1 MAFTGGCAE
10 ETKYNKIGGF
20 LFLNLRK
27 WNQVE
32 FRSVWENLFLNYSEI
47 TSCCP
52 FPKVSISSRMT
63 VLCLC
68 RLASKIK
75 NQRKCRLFKIKVLSI
90 TLRGSHYGFLHSA
103 ARLLAVG
110 QTSADW
116 RRFGGELWCSERHC
130 SNSPVPTTH
139 YITDH
144 PSLHREYCLPLASSS
159 EIKTDTTTTTATT
172 TRFASFYKRAM
183 LLGSRNLD
191 DLLVWQNFSWSDQ
204 HIFLSGVAACCC
216 FVLSLSQQLW
226 VKT

>member
-52 FPKVSISSRMT
+52 FSKVSISSRMT

-116 RRFGGELWCSERHC
+116 RPFPRELSCSERHC
-130 SNSPVPTTH
+130 SNSPVPTLYQPYRPALHGEGILSAT
-139 YITDH
+139 
-144 PSLHREYCLPLASSS
+144 SLILCFSFLDRYFSGKTTFVWWVKSSP
-159 EIKTDTTTTTATT
+159 
-172 TRFASFYKRAM
+172 
-183 LLGSRNLD
+183 N
-191 DLLVWQNFSWSDQ
+191 
-204 HIFLSGVAACCC
+204 
-216 FVLSLSQQLW
+216 LW
-226 VKT
+226 VLRRMWDNNEQGELKF

>member
-1 MAFTGGCAE
+1 MVQICLR
-10 ETKYNKIGGF
+10 KIISQSTEKSHLWF
-20 LFLNLRK
+20 LSFSKSENLISFNCLCLCGLASKSKNLRK
-27 WNQVE
+27 S
-32 FRSVWENLFLNYSEI
+32 RSFQKSD
-47 TSCCP
+47 
-52 FPKVSISSRMT
+52 
-63 VLCLC
+63 
-68 RLASKIK
+68 
-75 NQRKCRLFKIKVLSI
+75 LSI
-90 TLRGSHYGFLHSA
+90 TLGSHCGFLDR
-103 ARLLAVG
+103 ARLLSVG